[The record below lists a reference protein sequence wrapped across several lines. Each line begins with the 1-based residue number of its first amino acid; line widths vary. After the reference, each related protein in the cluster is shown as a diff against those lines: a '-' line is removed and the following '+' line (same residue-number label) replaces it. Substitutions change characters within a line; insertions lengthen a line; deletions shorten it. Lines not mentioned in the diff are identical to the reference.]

1 MVSSIT
7 PNGTAGASAL
17 GADQRLARPNITAQ
31 QQRRDGPTG
40 AGDSVE
46 LSRSAISASR
56 ESVRNGIAQVQEALA
71 IGLDAQA
78 MLVQINAATKSGS
91 QADLQ
96 SALTTFAQRL
106 EAAIARGAGLV
117 TGGQVTVQ
125 AEPGGAS
132 VAIDGVDLQLK
143 TDPAEEDVLSV
154 SSEAQAD
161 DPALPQAVL
170 KSLEK
175 LQEAMTRLL
184 DSVRSLEAHQGFL
197 GAAEAATVRGDLD
210 ADTARLMA
218 LQVRQ
223 GLERTGGVAI
233 ANAEPQA
240 VLALFKA

>member
-17 GADQRLARPNITAQ
+17 GVDQRLARPNVAAQ
-31 QQRRDGPTG
+31 QQQRPTS

-46 LSRSAISASR
+46 LSRATISASR

-71 IGLDAQA
+71 LGHDAQA

-106 EAAIARGAGLV
+106 EAAIARGAALV

-125 AEPGGAS
+125 AEPGAS
-132 VAIDGVDLQLK
+132 ALSIDGVDLQLK
-143 TDPAEEDVLSV
+143 TDPSEDDVLGV
-154 SSEAQAD
+154 STEAQAD

-197 GAAEAATVRGDLD
+197 GAAEAANVRGDLD

-223 GLERTGGVAI
+223 GLERTGGAI

>member
-7 PNGTAGASAL
+7 PNGAAGASAL
-17 GADQRLARPNITAQ
+17 GADQRLARSNAGV
-31 QQRRDGPTG
+31 QQRREAQAG

-46 LSRSAISASR
+46 LSRSSISTSR

-71 IGLDAQA
+71 LGHDAQA

-96 SALTTFAQRL
+96 SALSTFAQRL
-106 EAAIARGAGLV
+106 EAAIARGAALV
-117 TGGQVTVQ
+117 TGGQVSVQ
-125 AEPGGAS
+125 AEPGAVPVS
-132 VAIDGVDLQLK
+132 IDGADLRLK
-143 TDPAEEDVLSV
+143 AEPAEEDVLAV
-154 SSEAQAD
+154 SSQAEAS
-161 DPALPQAVL
+161 DPGLPQAVQ

-184 DSVRSLEAHQGFL
+184 DSVRALEAHQGFL
-197 GAAEAATVRGDLD
+197 GAAEAASVRSDLD

-223 GLERTGGVAI
+223 GLEQSGGVAI

-240 VLALFKA
+240 VLSLFKA

>member
-7 PNGTAGASAL
+7 PNTAGASAL
-17 GADQRLARPNITAQ
+17 GVDQRLARANITP
-31 QQRRDGPTG
+31 QRRDAPAA

-46 LSRSAISASR
+46 LSRASIAASR

-71 IGLDAQA
+71 LGHEAQA
-78 MLVQINAATKSGS
+78 MLVQVNAATKGGS

-96 SALTTFAQRL
+96 AALNSFAERL
-106 EAAIARGAGLV
+106 EAAIARGAALV
-117 TGGQVTVQ
+117 TGGQVSVQ
-125 AEPGGAS
+125 AEPGAAALS
-132 VAIDGVDLQLK
+132 IDGVDLRLK
-143 TDPAEEDVLSV
+143 AAPDEADVLSV
-154 SSEAQAD
+154 SSQAQAD
-161 DPALPQAVL
+161 DPGLPQAVQ

-184 DSVRSLEAHQGFL
+184 DSVRALEAHQGFL
-197 GAAEAATVRGDLD
+197 GAAEAANVRGDLD
-210 ADTARLMA
+210 ADTARLLA

-223 GLERTGGVAI
+223 GLEKTGGVAI

>member
-17 GADQRLARPNITAQ
+17 GVEQRLARPNVAAQ
-31 QQRRDGPTG
+31 QQQRPTS

-46 LSRSAISASR
+46 LSRATISASR

-71 IGLDAQA
+71 LGHDAQA

-106 EAAIARGAGLV
+106 EAAIARGAALV

-125 AEPGGAS
+125 AEPGAS
-132 VAIDGVDLQLK
+132 ALSIDGVDLQLK
-143 TDPAEEDVLSV
+143 TDPSEDDVLGV
-154 SSEAQAD
+154 STEAQAD

-197 GAAEAATVRGDLD
+197 GAAEAANVRGDLD

-223 GLERTGGVAI
+223 GLERTGGAI

>member
-7 PNGTAGASAL
+7 PGAAGATSL
-17 GADQRLARPNITAQ
+17 GVDQRLARGNVTPQSRGASAA
-31 QQRRDGPTG
+31 

-46 LSRSAISASR
+46 LSRASITSAR
-56 ESVRNGIAQVQEALA
+56 DSVRNGIAQVQEALA
-71 IGLDAQA
+71 LGHEAQA
-78 MLVQINAATKSGS
+78 MLVQINAAAKLGS
-91 QADLQ
+91 QDDLQ
-96 SALTTFAQRL
+96 SALSAFAERL
-106 EAAIARGAGLV
+106 EAAIARGATLV
-117 TGGQVTVQ
+117 TGGQVNVQ
-125 AEPGGAS
+125 AEPGAAPL
-132 VAIDGVDLQLK
+132 AISGVDLQLK
-143 TDPAEEDVLSV
+143 AEPGDDDVLSV
-154 SSEAQAD
+154 STEAQAS

-197 GAAEAATVRGDLD
+197 GAAEAANIRGDLD

-223 GLERTGGVAI
+223 GLEKSGGVAI

>member
-7 PNGTAGASAL
+7 PGAAGAAAL
-17 GADQRLARPNITAQ
+17 GGDQRLARTNVTP
-31 QQRRDGPTG
+31 QRREGPAV

-46 LSRSAISASR
+46 LSRASITSAR
-56 ESVRNGIAQVQEALA
+56 DSVRNGIAQVQEALA
-71 IGLDAQA
+71 LGHEAQA
-78 MLVQINAATKSGS
+78 MLVQVNAATKSGS

-96 SALTTFAQRL
+96 SALSAFAERL
-106 EAAIARGAGLV
+106 EAAIARGATLV
-117 TGGQVTVQ
+117 TGGQVSVQ
-125 AEPGGAS
+125 AEPGA
-132 VAIDGVDLQLK
+132 APLTIDGVDLQLK
-143 TDPAEEDVLSV
+143 AAPSASDVLSV
-154 SSEAQAD
+154 SSQAEAS
-161 DPALPQAVL
+161 DPALPQAVQ

-197 GAAEAATVRGDLD
+197 GAAEAANVRGDLD

-223 GLERTGGVAI
+223 GLERAGGVAI

>member
-7 PNGTAGASAL
+7 PGTAGANAL
-17 GADQRLARPNITAQ
+17 GVDQRLARPNVAAQ
-31 QQRRDGPTG
+31 QQQRPTS

-46 LSRSAISASR
+46 LSRATISASR

-71 IGLDAQA
+71 LGHDAQA

-106 EAAIARGAGLV
+106 EAAIARGAALV

-125 AEPGGAS
+125 AEPGAS
-132 VAIDGVDLQLK
+132 ALSIDGVDLQLK
-143 TDPAEEDVLSV
+143 TDPSEDDVLGV
-154 SSEAQAD
+154 STEAQAD

-197 GAAEAATVRGDLD
+197 GAAEAANVRGDLD

-223 GLERTGGVAI
+223 GLERTGGAI

>member
-7 PNGTAGASAL
+7 PNTAGANAL
-17 GADQRLARPNITAQ
+17 GADQRLARANVAPQ
-31 QQRRDGPTG
+31 QQREAQAG

-46 LSRSAISASR
+46 LSRSSITASR

-71 IGLDAQA
+71 LGHDAQA
-78 MLVQINAATKSGS
+78 MLVQMNAATKSGS
-91 QADLQ
+91 QAELQ
-96 SALTTFAQRL
+96 SALSTFAQKL
-106 EAAIARGAGLV
+106 EAAIARGAALV
-117 TGGQVTVQ
+117 TGGQVSVQ
-125 AEPGGAS
+125 AEPGAAP
-132 VAIDGVDLQLK
+132 VAIDGVDLQVK
-143 TDPAEEDVLSV
+143 ANPSENDVLSV
-154 SSEAQAD
+154 SSQAQAD

-197 GAAEAATVRGDLD
+197 GAAEAASVRSDLD

-223 GLERTGGVAI
+223 GLEKAGGIAI

-240 VLALFKA
+240 VLSLFRA

>member
-17 GADQRLARPNITAQ
+17 GVDQRLARPNVAAQ
-31 QQRRDGPTG
+31 QQQRPTS

-46 LSRSAISASR
+46 LSRATISASR

-71 IGLDAQA
+71 LGHDAQA

-106 EAAIARGAGLV
+106 EAAIARGAALV

-125 AEPGGAS
+125 AEPGAS
-132 VAIDGVDLQLK
+132 ALSIDGVDLQLK
-143 TDPAEEDVLSV
+143 TDPSEDDVLGV
-154 SSEAQAD
+154 STEAQAD

-197 GAAEAATVRGDLD
+197 GAAEAANVRGDLD
-210 ADTARLMA
+210 ADAARLMA

-223 GLERTGGVAI
+223 GLERTGGAI

>member
-17 GADQRLARPNITAQ
+17 GVDQRLARPNVAAQ
-31 QQRRDGPTG
+31 QQQRPTS

-46 LSRSAISASR
+46 LSRATISASR

-71 IGLDAQA
+71 LGHDAQA

-96 SALTTFAQRL
+96 SALATFAQRL
-106 EAAIARGAGLV
+106 EAAIARGAALV

-125 AEPGGAS
+125 AEPGAS
-132 VAIDGVDLQLK
+132 ALSIDGVDLQLK
-143 TDPAEEDVLSV
+143 TDPNEDDVLGV
-154 SSEAQAD
+154 STEAQAD

-197 GAAEAATVRGDLD
+197 GAAEAANVRGDLD

-223 GLERTGGVAI
+223 GLEKSGGVAI